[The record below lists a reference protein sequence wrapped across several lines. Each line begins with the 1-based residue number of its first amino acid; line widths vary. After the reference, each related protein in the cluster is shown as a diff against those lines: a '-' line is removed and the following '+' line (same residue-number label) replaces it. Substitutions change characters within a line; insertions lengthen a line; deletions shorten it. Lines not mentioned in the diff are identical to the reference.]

1 MNKLITYC
9 SIVCLLTYT
18 STTLSQMSFTPDNS
32 YHQQGLEAI
41 ENGDTKEAEKLFRLS
56 VEEYSY
62 GPSNFELAKIYKSIN
77 TIKSRTRA
85 RKFIQKAIWK
95 QPDIIEYRLLLADLM
110 EYFSSNMAYDVYEDI
125 LQIDSKCITALYNLG
140 RIKEM
145 DFYEY
150 NKSVKKFDSDPFLS
164 LQSYALEDFTK
175 AEDFFS
181 RVITYDSLHIDSYL
195 HLSYLYEEVGEPEKG
210 IPLLQKVIS
219 LEPSNKQAYVY
230 LGLLY
235 YKASEIESC
244 YSVYQTAL
252 DLMSAE
258 EKNDFKFNSA
268 ELLFSTKL
276 QSKLAELTDYELS
289 ETIIDFWNLSDPLYL
304 TAYNERLLEHYSRVA
319 YSNLRFSLPKLG
331 VTGWNSDRGEILVRY
346 GEPIER
352 VRYRPYINAGGRTQL
367 MLKTDLWIYRDKV
380 LGFVDESWS
389 GNFRFSTPS
398 PGSRHHS
405 QFVGDTDFFVGDLR
419 RIDPESYEPKF
430 EGPVFD
436 VPFNIVQFKNIDV
449 ENSSSTQ
456 LYLSYALDSSNLLNS
471 EERYPLA
478 HKYGLFFLGNQTDLK
493 QKSINSIN
501 EIAPGRNLKLDLN
514 SEIVINS
521 IMLEAEPDTG
531 QLAFEIIMK
540 QDNAVSTNHVDFKI
554 KKFKED
560 ELDISDIIL
569 AARIDKSSTDF
580 TSIKRKNM
588 SILPNPL
595 QTFSHTNDVFIYY
608 EVYNLT
614 LDDNNS
620 SNFEQ
625 NIIIT
630 KPTEETGIGNVINSV
645 LGFFGIGDE
654 DDIVTLTTNYQS
666 FNKDTQVYLQL
677 DMGNY
682 EKGNYIIRVIIEDK
696 LSDKTVSEET
706 LLRWR

>member
-1 MNKLITYC
+1 
-9 SIVCLLTYT
+9 
-18 STTLSQMSFTPDNS
+18 MSFTPDNS

-77 TIKSRTRA
+77 TIKSRTKA

-150 NKSVKKFDSDPFLS
+150 NKSVKKFDADPFLS

-244 YSVYQTAL
+244 YSAYQTAL

-258 EKNDFKFNSA
+258 EKKDFKFNSA
-268 ELLFSTKL
+268 ELLFGTKL
-276 QSKLAELTDYELS
+276 QPKLGELTDYELS

-319 YSNLRFSLPKLG
+319 YSNLRFSVPKLG
-331 VTGWNSDRGEILVRY
+331 VTGWNSDRGEIVVRY
-346 GEPIER
+346 GEPLKRI
-352 VRYRPYINAGGRTQL
+352 RYRPHINAGGRTQL
-367 MLKTDLWIYRDKV
+367 MLKTDLWIYKDKV
-380 LGFVDESWS
+380 LAFVDEFQS

-398 PGSRHHS
+398 PGSRHRS
-405 QFVGDTDFFVGDLR
+405 QFAGDTDFFVGDLR
-419 RIDPESYEPKF
+419 RIDPESYKPKF
-430 EGPVFD
+430 EGPVFYI
-436 VPFNIVQFKNIDV
+436 PFNIVQLKNIDN
-449 ENSSSTQ
+449 ENNNSTQ
-456 LYLSYALDSSNLLNS
+456 LYLNYALDSSNLLNS
-471 EERYPLA
+471 EKRYPLA
-478 HKYGLFFLGNQTDLK
+478 HKYGLFFLGNQTDLQRK
-493 QKSINSIN
+493 RINSIN

-514 SEIVINS
+514 TEILINS

-540 QDNAVSTNHVDFKI
+540 QDNAVSTNHFDFKI
-554 KKFKED
+554 KEFKVD

-569 AARIDKSSTDF
+569 AARIDKSSSDF
-580 TSIKRKNM
+580 TSIKRKDM

-595 QTFSHTNDVFIYY
+595 QIFTNTNDVFLYY

-614 LDDNNS
+614 MDDNNS
-620 SNFEQ
+620 TNFEQ

-630 KPTEETGIGNVINSV
+630 KPTEETGIDNVINSV

-654 DDIVTLTTNYQS
+654 DDKVTLTTNYQS

-682 EKGNYIIRVIIEDK
+682 EKGNYIVRIIIEDK

-706 LLRWR
+706 VLRWR